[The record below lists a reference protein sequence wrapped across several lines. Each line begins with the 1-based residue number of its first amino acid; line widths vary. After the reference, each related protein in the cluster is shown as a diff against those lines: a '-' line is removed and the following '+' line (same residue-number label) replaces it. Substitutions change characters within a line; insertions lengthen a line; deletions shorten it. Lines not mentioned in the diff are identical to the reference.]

1 MSESQVTAPL
11 LASSVLGAAEW
22 QMHYGERFALEGL
35 LATLRPRLSIEIGR
49 AEGGSLRRI
58 ATHSGQVHSF
68 DLVPESDEL
77 RRDVGNA
84 VFHTGDSSLQVP
96 ETLAELAAA
105 GEQVDFA
112 LVDGDHSAE
121 GVARDARALLDSD
134 ACRTT
139 TIVFHDAAND
149 DVRAGLESVGFETH
163 PKVGLAMLDFVPGFL
178 VEKGVYAMHIWNGL
192 GLVVLDPD
200 RTEPP
205 ITEPWRFDAA
215 ALQRRVRDVIRAE
228 AEGAAEPAA
237 QPEPAQEPE
246 AAPPPPGGGAGGRAA
261 ALGAAAAAGVAAG
274 WLASRLSRR

>member
-11 LASSVLGAAEW
+11 LASSVFAAAEW

-35 LATLRPRLSIEIGR
+35 LATLKPRLSIEIGR

-84 VFHTGDSSLQVP
+84 NFHTGDSSLQVP

-105 GEQVDFA
+105 GEHVDFA

-149 DVRAGLESVGFETH
+149 DVRSGLESVGFETH

-228 AEGAAEPAA
+228 AEGAAEPAPK
-237 QPEPAQEPE
+237 QPEPA
-246 AAPPPPGGGAGGRAA
+246 GGPGGRAA

-274 WLASRLSRR
+274 WLASRLPRR